1 MIFVSC
7 RVHSVEDATDR
18 GFVAFGENL
27 ILKANP
33 SKTGGDWWYGTLVRD
48 GKAGLFPKTY
58 VAEFTSC
65 MFIVLIRCIGAN
77 KAAVKAKAIYDYTGG
92 SEDEL
97 PFAAGDEID
106 IIDRSDEEWWKTEKN
121 GVVFIVPAAYF
132 EEVQG

>member
-1 MIFVSC
+1 MVWYLGSRWQGRPIPQDIRC
-7 RVHSVEDATDR
+7 GVH
-18 GFVAFGENL
+18 FL
-27 ILKANP
+27 
-33 SKTGGDWWYGTLVRD
+33 
-48 GKAGLFPKTY
+48 Y
-58 VAEFTSC
+58 VHC
-65 MFIVLIRCIGAN
+65 LIRCIGAN